1 MKFNSIKA
9 TKALFRKS
17 SLQTER
23 CVNSLMVIFT
33 DPHYF

>member
-9 TKALFRKS
+9 TKALFRNS